1 MAKKL
6 DKGHQIADDQLK
18 ELEKRLKAEY
28 KTAYKEMSAKANA
41 YLEKFH
47 AQDAEKAKL
56 VQAGKLSQKEY
67 LDWRNRQI
75 LLSHQ
80 SDELVRN
87 LAHDMTHTNEIAAAM
102 INGNSYRAFA
112 ENHNFGAYEVCKGT
126 GESLRF
132 DIYDE
137 HTVERLVKDNPKLL
151 PHVDIDETKDVR
163 WNEQHIRSALTQGVL
178 QGDSI
183 DKIASRLQQ
192 VTNMNDAASVRNART
207 MTTAAESAGRMD
219 AYHEAEEMG
228 IELEKVW
235 IATLDNRTR
244 DAHAELDG
252 EAVPLDEPFVN
263 SIGEIMYPAC
273 PDCDDPENVYN
284 CRCTMITQVKGRPK
298 DLSNRVMDKSL
309 GDMSYEQW
317 KAEAAERMAEK
328 NKDADIEAEVSND
341 PEPRE
346 NLESP
351 SEYIAD
357 VVPESETPDSWES
370 RAEKAEAM
378 DWHEMHE
385 MMVDNPDSYIYS
397 DEYKEANAE
406 YQENSKIARE
416 AQDEMRDLREEL
428 KGESMPKP
436 KDEWT
441 LDDEIASLLGE
452 KPSKYTERGEEIHAR
467 MEELHTASSEA
478 EKKASS
484 ANEILDEMDKRAR
497 EKELREWNS
506 QAHPFVKG
514 DIDKEYDGFS
524 TTMRIAQYDEDLKAG
539 KGFIAEMSPD
549 EYLNRIS
556 YDVFNQSKE
565 RTTSCFYDNVKEYA
579 KEMASGT
586 KFDMGYINYAGGR
599 GGEKG
604 QEGRHRAMAAKCLG
618 IEKIP
623 VYIIPSS
630 V

>member
-87 LAHDMTHTNEIAAAM
+87 LAYDMTHTNEIAAAM

-126 GESLRF
+126 GEALRF

-207 MTTAAESAGRMD
+207 MTTAAESAGRME

-228 IELEKVW
+228 IEMEKVW
-235 IATLDNRTR
+235 IATLDDRTR
-244 DAHAELDG
+244 DAHIELDG
-252 EAVPLDEPFVN
+252 VAVPIDAYWEN
-263 SIGEIMYPAC
+263 SIGKIFEPAD
-273 PDCDDPENVYN
+273 PDADPENVYN
-284 CRCTMITQVKGRPK
+284 CRCRMISQVKGRPK
-298 DLSNRVMDKSL
+298 DLSNRVMDESL
-309 GDMSYEQW
+309 GNMTYDEW
-317 KAEAAERMAEK
+317 KAAAAERTAAIDEQIL
-328 NKDADIEAEVSND
+328 DDVD
-341 PEPRE
+341 PKEEDVPVF
-346 NLESP
+346 ES
-351 SEYIAD
+351 IAD
-357 VVPESETPDSWES
+357 VVPESDVPDSWES
-370 RAEKAEAM
+370 RAEKADAM

-406 YQENSKIARE
+406 YQENSKIARD
-416 AQDEMRDLREEL
+416 AQDEMRDLRDEL

-441 LDDEIASLLGE
+441 LDDEISALLGE
-452 KPSKYTERGEEIHAR
+452 KPSKYTERGEEINTR
-467 MEELHTASSEA
+467 MDELREA
-478 EKKASS
+478 EKNASKKADS
-484 ANEILDEMDKRAR
+484 ANEILENMDRRAR
-497 EKELREWNS
+497 EQELREWNS
-506 QAHPFVKG
+506 HEHPFVKG
-514 DIDKEYDGFS
+514 DIEKEYDGFS
-524 TTMRIAQYDEDLKAG
+524 TTMRIAQYDDDLKAG

-565 RTTSCFYDNVKEYA
+565 RTTQCFYDNVKEYA
-579 KEMASGT
+579 REMASGT